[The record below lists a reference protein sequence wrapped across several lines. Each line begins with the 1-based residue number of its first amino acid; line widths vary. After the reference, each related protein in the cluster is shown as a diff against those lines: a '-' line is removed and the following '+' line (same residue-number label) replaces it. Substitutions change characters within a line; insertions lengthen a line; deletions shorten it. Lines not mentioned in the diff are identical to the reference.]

1 LQPKKSPLKVSRE
14 VKTAILVLSGIALFI
29 YLFSFLKGDDLFSNT
44 KTYYTLFDYNALSPS
59 SPVTVKGNKVGKVEE
74 IEYVFETGKTKVSF
88 SVDPKLK
95 FSKNSVIRLYET
107 GIMGGNALAIVNSY
121 DNDFA
126 NPGDYIKSEVK
137 PGLIT
142 SLESNFSGLSSDLDS
157 TIRSADTL
165 MTSLNKLV
173 VDESEDG
180 LKRTI
185 AELNTSLKSFQTLS
199 SSIQGVIA
207 QNDQKIASVLDNFD
221 KTSNDLSELAK
232 ELKEA
237 GLSKTLGNL
246 DKTLESLQSVLA
258 SIDNKEGTIGK
269 LLHDDAVYKN
279 IEAATKEM
287 ELLLL
292 DIKLHPARYRRIL
305 SKKEIPYEEPTE
317 DQKN

>member
-1 LQPKKSPLKVSRE
+1 MKVTRE

-29 YLFSFLKGDDLFSNT
+29 YLFSFLKGDDIFT
-44 KTYYTLFDYNALSPS
+44 DTDTYYTLFDYNALSPS
-59 SPVTVKGNKVGKVEE
+59 SSVTVKGNKVGKVEA

-95 FSKNSVIRLYET
+95 FSKNSTIRLYET
-107 GIMGGNALAIVNSY
+107 GLMGGNALAIVNAY

-126 NPGDYIKSEVK
+126 QPGDYIKSEVK
-137 PGLIT
+137 PGLIS
-142 SLESNFSGLSSDLDS
+142 SLENNFSGLSSDLDV

-173 VDESEDG
+173 LDESESG
-180 LKRTI
+180 LKRAI
-185 AELNTSLKSFQTLS
+185 AELNMSLKSFQTLS
-199 SSIQGVIA
+199 GSIQGVIA
-207 QNDQKIASVLDNFD
+207 QNDQKIASMLDNFD
-221 KTSNDLSELAK
+221 KTSKDLSALAS

-237 GLSKTLGNL
+237 GLSKTLGKL
-246 DKTLESLQSVLA
+246 DKTLESLNVVLT
-258 SIDNKEGTIGK
+258 SLNNNEGTIGK

-305 SKKEIPYEEPTE
+305 SKKEIPYEAPTE